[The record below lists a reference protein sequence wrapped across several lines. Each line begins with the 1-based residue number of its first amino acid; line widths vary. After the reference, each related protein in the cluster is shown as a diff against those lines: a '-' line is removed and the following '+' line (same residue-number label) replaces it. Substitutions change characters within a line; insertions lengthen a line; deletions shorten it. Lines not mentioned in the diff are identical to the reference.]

1 MSHQVKA
8 LVVSGAVEILV
19 SCLLGLVMLIMM
31 QPWGAGLARRGPKL
45 RDLGSVHLDLLML
58 AFLQFA
64 AAFLLHGFG
73 LSIHPALLG
82 MLMAGCWLN
91 PMPYLARGYGINAF
105 VLGGPPRQV
114 ALALVG
120 LASVVALTVSWGA
133 MVILVASEFFQ
144 MP

>member
-1 MSHQVKA
+1 MSSLVRVLAVSAA
-8 LVVSGAVEILV
+8 LEVLV

-31 QPWGAGLARRGPKL
+31 QPWGAALVRRGPSL
-45 RDLGSVHLDLLML
+45 RDLGSVHIDLLML

-73 LSIHPALLG
+73 LSIHPVMVGLLV
-82 MLMAGCWLN
+82 AGAWVN

-114 ALALVG
+114 VLALVG
-120 LASVVALTVSWGA
+120 LASVLALIVSWGT
-133 MVILVASEFFQ
+133 LVVALLAPVFS
-144 MP
+144 